1 MHNLSSWSNRLG
13 ALVLPGQKYVVSCI
27 IPAQKIHQFED
38 ALGRPDNG
46 GGVSNLK
53 INCLDFDGY
62 EIVQLSFSNSLSLS
76 LSLSQLHALSPTQT
90 TDNLSHKR
98 TPRIN
103 LFLIL
108 RNLKLK
114 MR

>member
-76 LSLSQLHALSPTQT
+76 LSLSFNCTRSLP
-90 TDNLSHKR
+90 HKR
-98 TPRIN
+98 PTISLTNVR
-103 LFLIL
+103 
-108 RNLKLK
+108 RE
-114 MR
+114 

>member
-76 LSLSQLHALSPTQT
+76 LSLSTARSLSLSTARALSHTNDRQSPS
-90 TDNLSHKR
+90 LSLTNAR
-98 TPRIN
+98 RE
-103 LFLIL
+103 
-108 RNLKLK
+108 
-114 MR
+114 

>member
-53 INCLDFDGY
+53 INC
-62 EIVQLSFSNSLSLS
+62 
-76 LSLSQLHALSPTQT
+76 
-90 TDNLSHKR
+90 
-98 TPRIN
+98 
-103 LFLIL
+103 
-108 RNLKLK
+108 
-114 MR
+114 